1 MDSHRK
7 TAIIVGVLFI
17 AATAFAIIGLTLE
30 EPVVNDPAYIINGST
45 NQNQVILGELFWLIE
60 GFAVIGTAIMLFPY
74 LKKQNESIALGYV
87 AFRLLEAVLTIV
99 AIISLLSIVSLSQEF
114 VTAPAPSVSYFM
126 GLGTLLLAVHGWAF
140 LIGTY
145 FVLGIDT
152 LMWSYLL
159 YRSKLIPRPLA
170 VWGLIAAV
178 SMFSGGLLQL
188 FGLTVE
194 GSVVNNI
201 LIIPVA
207 TVEMALAVWLIVKG
221 FNSSAI
227 ASLFAKADKLGK

>member
-7 TAIIVGVLFI
+7 TAMIVGVLFI

-99 AIISLLSIVSLSQEF
+99 TIISLLSILSLSQEF
-114 VTAPAPSVSYFM
+114 AGAADPNAVSFLTA
-126 GLGTLLLAVHGWAF
+126 GKLLLAVHGWAF

-159 YRSKLIPRPLA
+159 YRSKLIPRPIA
-170 VWGLIAAV
+170 V
-178 SMFSGGLLQL
+178 
-188 FGLTVE
+188 
-194 GSVVNNI
+194 
-201 LIIPVA
+201 
-207 TVEMALAVWLIVKG
+207 
-221 FNSSAI
+221 
-227 ASLFAKADKLGK
+227 

>member
-1 MDSHRK
+1 MDSNRK
-7 TAIIVGVLFI
+7 TAIIIGILFI

-30 EPVVNDPAYIINGST
+30 EPLVNDPASVINGST

-74 LKKQNESIALGYV
+74 LKKQNESIARGYV
-87 AFRLLEAVLTIV
+87 AFRLLEAILTIV
-99 AIISLLSIVSLSQEF
+99 TIISLLSIVSLSQEF
-114 VTAPAPSVSYFM
+114 AGAVDPNAVSFLTA
-126 GLGTLLLAVHGWAF
+126 GKLLLAVHGWAF
-140 LIGTY
+140 LVGTY

-152 LMWSYLL
+152 FMWSYLL

-194 GSVVNNI
+194 GSVVVNI
-201 LIIPVA
+201 LVIPVA

-221 FNSSAI
+221 FNSSALS
-227 ASLFAKADKLGK
+227 SLYAKAEKLVK